1 MKKRLRGGGFGA
13 LFSLWALSMAGGCIG
28 QIGDD
33 EGEAGTSGGPPP
45 TSEVLGSPNFRRLSS
60 HEVERTLEDVLV
72 EFNITATADALLL
85 PAPDVRY
92 SFSNTADSG
101 NLGTTQIQSIMSWA
115 ESVSALF
122 VADAPAVLGC
132 TPAPIWDECVSDFAS
147 RLGRL
152 TFRRPLADEE
162 LATFQA
168 VYEAVMAE
176 PEQPTDGVRA
186 IVELAFQTPHHWYLS
201 NETRPNSRQLT
212 SHAIA
217 GRLAYFLWGSM
228 PDATLRDA
236 ADGDQLSTPE
246 QIRAQAERLL
256 DDPRAEVVIKR
267 FHREWLHVDSATSL
281 SKNAAIYPTFDTEL
295 AADMDQEFDMFA
307 VRAVSQG
314 SVVDL
319 LAGRETFVN
328 SRLEGLFDVTASSS
342 GPDDWVLRP
351 LEDRAGILGRPLFL
365 ANTAGTGESAL
376 VHRGVAVVEKYLCQK
391 LEIPADIADEIVPI
405 PPDATSGKM
414 VAVEDRASKA
424 KCSVCHDTID
434 PIGISFEVFDAIGAY
449 RESYPD
455 GVSIDPSGELEA
467 GFVPQSVSYD
477 SSTDLL
483 TALASQPQAQ
493 ACYASRW
500 VEWSTGHHPTGDVLR
515 EVERIAE
522 QGPVSIHA
530 LLLEVATSPL
540 LTHREDF

>member
-1 MKKRLRGGGFGA
+1 
-13 LFSLWALSMAGGCIG
+13 
-28 QIGDD
+28 
-33 EGEAGTSGGPPP
+33 
-45 TSEVLGSPNFRRLSS
+45 
-60 HEVERTLEDVLV
+60 
-72 EFNITATADALLL
+72 
-85 PAPDVRY
+85 
-92 SFSNTADSG
+92 
-101 NLGTTQIQSIMSWA
+101 
-115 ESVSALF
+115 
-122 VADAPAVLGC
+122 
-132 TPAPIWDECVSDFAS
+132 VSDFAS

-152 TFRRPLADEE
+152 TYRRPLAEEE

-168 VYEAVMAE
+168 VYEAVMAQ

-186 IVELAFQTPHHWYLS
+186 VVELAFQSPHHWYLS
-201 NETRPNSRQLT
+201 NETRPNSQQLT

-217 GRLAYFLWGSM
+217 GRLSYFLWGSM
-228 PDATLRDA
+228 PDAALRDA

-246 QIRAQAERLL
+246 QVRAQAERLL

-267 FHREWLHVDSATSL
+267 FHREWLHVDSATTL
-281 SKNAAIYPTFDTEL
+281 SKNPSIYPSFDAEL

-307 VRAVSQG
+307 VRAVSEG
-314 SVVDL
+314 SVPDL

-328 SRLEGLFDVTASSS
+328 SRLEGLFGVSGSSS

-467 GFVPQSVSYD
+467 GLVPESVSYA
-477 SSTDLL
+477 SSLELL

-493 ACYASRW
+493 TCYASRW
-500 VEWSTGHHPTGDVLR
+500 VEWSTGHHPTGDTLR
-515 EVERIAE
+515 EVERLAE
-522 QGPVSIHA
+522 HGPVSIRA
-530 LLLEVATSPL
+530 LLLEVAASPL